1 MKVPTNDVQPPVAKP
16 EPVKSFAELLKVRT
30 PMPRSAKPAAKTAVK
45 PAAKAGAKTVSPRT
59 GSASGT
65 RGGSQQPGM
74 RPSVL
79 MRPLRGIRAST
90 AQAARQIDASKRGE
104 RVLRDAH
111 SQSAETSQDRQGE
124 RQGDQVRAQLFQ
136 AIERECSGGAGL
148 PSEPNPDDPHGEPR
162 PSSESV
168 RSAEGGSATSAPASA
183 SASSPQRAQ
192 AIAEL
197 VERIEVA
204 LKSGQ
209 PTLSLGLA
217 SRSGAASV
225 EIRRTGKGEVALRI
239 SARAGSR
246 QALAAS
252 GEQLKGDLQARGLR
266 VKSLQIC

>member
-1 MKVPTNDVQPPVAKP
+1 MKVPTTDIQPPVAKP
-16 EPVKSFAELLKVRT
+16 EPAKSFAELLKVPT
-30 PMPRSAKPAAKTAVK
+30 SVPRSAKPAVKAAIK
-45 PAAKAGAKTVSPRT
+45 PAAKAGGKSVSPRA
-59 GSASGT
+59 GSAVGT
-65 RGGSQQPGM
+65 RGSSKQPGA
-74 RPSVL
+74 RPSVP
-79 MRPLRGIRAST
+79 MRPLREIRAST

-104 RVLRDAH
+104 RVLREAH

-124 RQGDQVRAQLFQ
+124 RLDDRVRAQLFQ

-148 PSEPNPDDPHGEPR
+148 PSEPKPDDPHGEPR
-162 PSSESV
+162 PTSESI
-168 RSAEGGSATSAPASA
+168 RSTEGGSATSAPA